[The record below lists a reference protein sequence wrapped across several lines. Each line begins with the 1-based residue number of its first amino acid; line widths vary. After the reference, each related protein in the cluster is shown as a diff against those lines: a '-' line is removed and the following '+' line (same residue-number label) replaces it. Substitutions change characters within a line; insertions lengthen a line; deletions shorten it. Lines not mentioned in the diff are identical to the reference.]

1 MLTVYSFN
9 VQRELKSTVIGMF
22 TGVFYTVKR
31 NCQNKW
37 GASNHWNGKWNGT
50 VVIIKLNEAY

>member
-22 TGVFYTVKR
+22 TGVFYTVK
-31 NCQNKW
+31 K
-37 GASNHWNGKWNGT
+37 
-50 VVIIKLNEAY
+50 KLSKQMGCL